1 MLFENVPDLEPDIGV
16 REWVRRVTQD
26 AVEAFER
33 VGVFSLL
40 LVDDPKAE
48 QNLVRLVEIW

>member
-1 MLFENVPDLEPDIGV
+1 MPDLEPDIGV